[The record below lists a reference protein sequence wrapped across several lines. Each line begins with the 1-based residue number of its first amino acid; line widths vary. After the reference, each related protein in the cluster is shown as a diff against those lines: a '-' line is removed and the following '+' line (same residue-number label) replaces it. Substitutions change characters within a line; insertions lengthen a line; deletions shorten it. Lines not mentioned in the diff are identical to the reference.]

1 MDIAGS
7 HSPAS
12 SSVGGDENDYYGLQ
26 DERQLSSSPELDHAG
41 DMSTGVDG
49 ERKSAF
55 YDYKQEKTLRQ
66 TDAKLFFQQQQ
77 QQGAGQSGW
86 NSPVLRSASTWGG
99 PGAFSKNGS
108 VRSFTSSHHHSALP
122 FHPFLAGGTPT
133 VSRSHTP
140 GISAATGLASFDKP
154 PEESQVQGAGMGRF
168 DPHGILDTASSAPR
182 YIVPTADGRPIE
194 PKGAYASRKFTNERT
209 T

>member
-1 MDIAGS
+1 
-7 HSPAS
+7 
-12 SSVGGDENDYYGLQ
+12 
-26 DERQLSSSPELDHAG
+26 
-41 DMSTGVDG
+41 MSTGVDG

-99 PGAFSKNGS
+99 GGAISKTGS
-108 VRSFTSSHHHSALP
+108 VRSFTSSHHHHSALP
-122 FHPFLAGGTPT
+122 FHPFFAGGAPT
-133 VSRSHTP
+133 ASRSHTP
-140 GISAATGLASFDKP
+140 GISAATGLASFDKA
-154 PEESQVQGAGMGRF
+154 PEHSQVQGAGMGRF

-182 YIVPTADGRPIE
+182 HIIPTVDGKPIE
-194 PKGAYASRKFTNERT
+194 PKGGYAASKFTNQRT